1 MGLPQRE
8 AQLLPMFLAFA
19 EAVMPGI
26 DHVVCPVDFTPA
38 SQRALTYAAAW
49 ARWYGARLHVIHVAP
64 LNMVAAPLA
73 GVAVMLES
81 RPLPE
86 LRRRVADLMAGAD
99 LTGIDVGID
108 VVEGDAPAQIR
119 TAVDKRPH
127 ALLVLGSHDR
137 TRLERFVL
145 GSVAQRVVAA
155 TPVPV
160 LLVPPHDE
168 VTPLDTVSCKHIL
181 CAVDLLPSS
190 FEGLRYALSLAADAD
205 ATLEVL
211 HVVDAP
217 AGPQPTSH
225 FQVPEYLQH
234 LADAA
239 LEEIRA
245 HIPAHAREAC
255 AIREAAVIGEPAAA
269 ILDAAQ
275 RSHAGVIVLGA
286 GDRAH
291 LRSLWLAPTIGGV
304 LKAARCPV
312 LVVPLSPTVG
322 RTLALSGRRVPQEEW
337 PQYLDVTSLSHLG
350 HATTLTAIGPG
361 SADREVTLPL
371 LGLTAESGTG
381 DIVVMLGSP
390 DAPHLTHVI
399 RNPVEMRVEERR
411 THGLTRLLLRS
422 ENGAETLVEMT
433 SPRGA

>member
-1 MGLPQRE
+1 
-8 AQLLPMFLAFA
+8 
-19 EAVMPGI
+19 MPRI
-26 DHVVCPVDFTPA
+26 DHVICPVDFTPA
-38 SQRALTYAAAW
+38 SRRALTYAAAW
-49 ARWYGARLHVIHVAP
+49 ARWYDARLHVIHVAP
-64 LNMVAAPLA
+64 LQMVSAPLA

-81 RPLPE
+81 RPLSEVRQTVAE
-86 LRRRVADLMAGAD
+86 LAGRVD
-99 LTGIDVGID
+99 LTGIEVDIE

-119 TAVDKRPH
+119 AAVDRRPR
-127 ALLVLGSHDR
+127 ALVILGSHER

-145 GSVAQRVVAA
+145 GSVAQRVVAG

-168 VTPLDTVSCKHIL
+168 ATPPETVGCKHIL

-190 FEGLRYALSLAADAD
+190 FEGLRYALSLAAEAD

-217 AGPQPTSH
+217 QGPQPTDH
-225 FQVPEYLQH
+225 FRVPEYLQH
-234 LADAA
+234 RADAA
-239 LEEIRA
+239 LQEVRA

-255 AIREAAVIGEPAAA
+255 TVREAAAIGDPAAA
-269 ILDAAQ
+269 ILDAAE

-304 LKAARCPV
+304 LRAARCPV
-312 LVVPLSPTVG
+312 LVVPLSPVVG
-322 RTLALSGRRVPQEEW
+322 RTLALGGRRVAAPDW
-337 PQYLDVTSLSHLG
+337 PQFLDVISLSHLG
-350 HATTLTAIGPG
+350 HAATLTVIAPG
-361 SADREVTLPL
+361 AADCEVRTLPL
-371 LGLTAESGTG
+371 LGLTAEPAASNDIN
-381 DIVVMLGSP
+381 DIVVMLGAP
-390 DAPHLTHVI
+390 GAPHLTHVV
-399 RNPVEMRVEERR
+399 RHPVEIRVEERH

-422 ENGAETLVEMT
+422 DEGTETLVELT

>member
-1 MGLPQRE
+1 
-8 AQLLPMFLAFA
+8 
-19 EAVMPGI
+19 MPGI
-26 DHVVCPVDFTPA
+26 DHVICPVDFTPA

-64 LNMVAAPLA
+64 LQMVAAPLA

-86 LRRRVADLMAGAD
+86 LRQRVADLVGEVD
-99 LTGIDVGID
+99 LTGVEVGID

-119 TAVDKRPH
+119 AAVDRRPH
-127 ALLVLGSHDR
+127 ALVVLGSHER

-168 VTPLDTVSCKHIL
+168 ATPLDTVGCKHIL

-190 FEGLRYALSLAADAD
+190 FEGLRYALSLAAEAD
-205 ATLEVL
+205 ATLDVL

-217 AGPQPTSH
+217 QGPQPTDH
-225 FQVPEYLQH
+225 FRVPEYLQH

-245 HIPAHAREAC
+245 RIPAQAREAC
-255 AIREAAVIGEPAAA
+255 TIREAAIMGEPAAA
-269 ILDAAQ
+269 ILDAAE

-304 LKAARCPV
+304 LRAARCPV
-312 LVVPLSPTVG
+312 LVVPLSPVVG
-322 RTLALSGRRVPQEEW
+322 RTLALSGRRVPAAEW
-337 PQYLDVTSLSHLG
+337 PQFLDAISLSHLG
-350 HATTLTAIGPG
+350 HAATLTVVAPG
-361 SADREVTLPL
+361 AADREVRTLPL
-371 LGLTAESGTG
+371 LGLTAEPAPAR
-381 DIVVMLGSP
+381 DVVVMLGAP
-390 DAPHLTHVI
+390 EMPHLTHVV
-399 RNPVEMRVEERR
+399 RHPVEMRVEQRH
-411 THGLTRLLLRS
+411 THGLSRLLLRS
-422 ENGAETLVEMT
+422 DEGTETLIELT